1 MTLTELSVEYDR
13 QAQLL
18 RARIR
23 LLRYVSPPPE
33 DAEARAILLDRLRTL
48 EAMAR
53 QARELADLTRHYY
66 ERGYWRNE
74 KYTL

>member
-23 LLRYVSPPPE
+23 LLRYETPPPE
-33 DAEARAILLDRLRTL
+33 DARERALLLDRLRIL
-48 EAMAR
+48 EHAR
-53 QARELADLTRHYY
+53 PAN
-66 ERGYWRNE
+66 WRS
-74 KYTL
+74 